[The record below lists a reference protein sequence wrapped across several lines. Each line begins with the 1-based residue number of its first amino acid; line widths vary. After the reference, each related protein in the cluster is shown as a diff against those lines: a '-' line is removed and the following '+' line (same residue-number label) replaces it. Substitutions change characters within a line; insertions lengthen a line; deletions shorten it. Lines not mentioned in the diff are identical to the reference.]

1 MNIKR
6 GYLLIF
12 IISVIG
18 LAFIQ
23 YQYLR
28 IGLNLAKV
36 QFNQKIANAIIDIKE
51 GLVENN
57 ELTFLAGKA
66 MTRDDSYFKLSLDS
80 VQDAARFFMND
91 YLKEKL
97 LQNGIKTDFSYIIY
111 SKDSTDYLKSPDSF
125 NDNETLKYP
134 FQLSGYT
141 SYIVRKKL
149 ILELKFKN
157 INNYFLFQL
166 NGLTIPSLLFLIA
179 IIVVVL
185 WVLRSFYWQRNVIT
199 TTNEFI
205 NNLTHELKTP
215 VFSIGIATKILEDKV
230 PEEGKNVLNIIREQ
244 TDKLKTQIDKV
255 LELASIEGKKTV
267 FSKKEIDFKP
277 ILEKIILEF
286 KQISALEN
294 INFESNIN

>member
-111 SKDSTDYLKSPDSF
+111 SKDSTDYLKSPHSF

-134 FQLSGYT
+134 FQLSGYLPD
-141 SYIVRKKL
+141 IVRKKL
-149 ILELKFKN
+149 IL
-157 INNYFLFQL
+157 
-166 NGLTIPSLLFLIA
+166 
-179 IIVVVL
+179 
-185 WVLRSFYWQRNVIT
+185 
-199 TTNEFI
+199 
-205 NNLTHELKTP
+205 
-215 VFSIGIATKILEDKV
+215 
-230 PEEGKNVLNIIREQ
+230 
-244 TDKLKTQIDKV
+244 
-255 LELASIEGKKTV
+255 
-267 FSKKEIDFKP
+267 
-277 ILEKIILEF
+277 
-286 KQISALEN
+286 
-294 INFESNIN
+294 

>member
-1 MNIKR
+1 M
-6 GYLLIF
+6 
-12 IISVIG
+12 
-18 LAFIQ
+18 
-23 YQYLR
+23 
-28 IGLNLAKV
+28 
-36 QFNQKIANAIIDIKE
+36 
-51 GLVENN
+51 
-57 ELTFLAGKA
+57 
-66 MTRDDSYFKLSLDS
+66 
-80 VQDAARFFMND
+80 
-91 YLKEKL
+91 
-97 LQNGIKTDFSYIIY
+97 
-111 SKDSTDYLKSPDSF
+111 
-125 NDNETLKYP
+125 
-134 FQLSGYT
+134 
-141 SYIVRKKL
+141 
-149 ILELKFKN
+149 
-157 INNYFLFQL
+157 FQL

-255 LELASIEGKKTV
+255 MELASIEGKKTV

-294 INFESNIN
+294 INFESNITEESLPVYAEPNHLENAISSVLDNARKYSGENSTIILHAYKAKKKMIIEISDNGIGIAEKDKKAIFNKYYRISSGDLHVVKGYGLGLNYVKQVIKNHKGKIELLSEINKGSNFILKIPLLK